1 MDAADRCLA
10 GTIVRPAGLAKT
22 TSAAARLCACLFNVN
37 RKMVIP
43 TVARST
49 TAAEPRIAAPPAR
62 IQVGPA
68 STTCVWVVPTVSEL
82 PARHSAVEPTAAP
95 SAMAAEGLSTASR
108 PAPMAT
114 RAARRTLA
122 ARAQVA
128 GLRRHHRRPSRHR
141 RAPGLHQRRL
151 RCRPSEHR
159 GRPRWRHGQLAP
171 RHLADSPVPRNQ
183 CPGQSQTA

>member
-82 PARHSAVEPTAAP
+82 PVRHSAAEPTAAL
-95 SAMAAEGLSTASR
+95 SAMAAEERSTVPR

-114 RAARRTLA
+114 RATKRTPA
-122 ARAQVA
+122 ARARMA
-128 GLRRHHRRPSRHR
+128 GLRRHYRRPSRHR
-141 RAPGLHQRRL
+141 RAPGLHQRRP

-159 GRPRWRHGQLAP
+159 GRLRCRRGQLAP
-171 RHLADSPVPRNQ
+171 RHRADFWV
-183 CPGQSQTA
+183 